1 MANVTLREVDH
12 TNREAVADLEVSPGQ
27 LRFVDTAAM
36 TLLEAAGHTPSPW
49 LRAIYADDVP
59 VGLIMVAEHDPAGPW
74 PYYLWRL
81 LVDSGHQGRG
91 YARQAMS
98 LLVERLRAQP
108 DAEELVSSVAV
119 YDDDMT
125 DSPMGFYETLG
136 FVRTGEF
143 NEHEELIKLKLK

>member
-1 MANVTLREVDH
+1 MANVTLREVDGS
-12 TNREAVADLEVSPGQ
+12 NREAVAALAVAPGQ
-27 LRFVDTAAM
+27 QRYVDSAADS
-36 TLLEAAGHTPSPW
+36 LAEAAGHTPHPW
-49 LRAIYADDVP
+49 LRAIYAVDEP
-59 VGLIMVAEHDPAGPW
+59 VGLIMVAERDPAGPW

-81 LVDSGHQGRG
+81 LVDQDHQGRG

-125 DSPMGFYETLG
+125 DSPMGFYEALG